1 MLNLLPSTIRKLKM
15 MFGSIMIDI
24 GVIYGGLD
32 IVELSVMSGL
42 VDAV

>member
-1 MLNLLPSTIRKLKM
+1 